1 MQDKKMRVALQFNEY
16 DFRHK
21 KALEILR
28 NRPRHMTELVVNAV
42 LHYVTCPDA
51 GNEMS
56 KEWVRGI
63 VKEELEGYQPAVQSQ
78 AGSKGKESVVPT
90 VRDEDIADLGD
101 VMGMFRRGE

>member
-1 MQDKKMRVALQFNEY
+1 
-16 DFRHK
+16 
-21 KALEILR
+21 
-28 NRPRHMTELVVNAV
+28 MTELVVNAV